1 MRPLPR
7 IMAHSICKWIWRLI
21 PPIERA
27 FVCLWYC
34 LSQSAQV
41 LYSAEKL
48 GLFCTI
54 SKSYSMSISI
64 SYSNSEVLMRATEA
78 LFLSEP
84 KNPIDVDTQKKL
96 AFLNPKD
103 PGQWKAI
110 VLARRENRKKPRINK
125 A

>member
-1 MRPLPR
+1 
-7 IMAHSICKWIWRLI
+7 
-21 PPIERA
+21 
-27 FVCLWYC
+27 
-34 LSQSAQV
+34 
-41 LYSAEKL
+41 
-48 GLFCTI
+48 
-54 SKSYSMSISI
+54 
-64 SYSNSEVLMRATEA
+64 MRATEA